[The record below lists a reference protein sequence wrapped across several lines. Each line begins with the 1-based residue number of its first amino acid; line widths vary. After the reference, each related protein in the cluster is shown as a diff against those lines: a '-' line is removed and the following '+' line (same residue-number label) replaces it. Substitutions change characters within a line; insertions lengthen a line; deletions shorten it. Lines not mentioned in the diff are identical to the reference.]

1 MILPLSFDSSGIM
14 EIPRHWRLRKER
26 LRMEMGYSCGM
37 CGQVFTQDRPVCPQ
51 CGLHFESG
59 QLIGQTGQDF
69 ANYLITVL
77 KEVAAE
83 AERFETADADALL
96 AAAAL
101 GDPEVAIEVLAAR
114 VEA

>member
-1 MILPLSFDSSGIM
+1 M

-26 LRMEMGYSCGM
+26 LRMEMGFTCGM
-37 CGQVFTQDRPVCPQ
+37 CGQVFTQDRPVCPH

-59 QLIGQTGQDF
+59 RLMGQAGQDF

-77 KEVAAE
+77 KAVAAE
-83 AERFETADADALL
+83 AEHLEATDADALV

-101 GDPEVAIEVLAAR
+101 GDVEVAIEVLATR
-114 VEA
+114 VGA

>member
-1 MILPLSFDSSGIM
+1 M

-26 LRMEMGYSCGM
+26 LAFELGHKCGM
-37 CGQVFTQDRPVCPQ
+37 CGTVFTQDRPVCPH

-59 QLIGQTGQDF
+59 RLIGQAGQDF

-83 AERFETADADALL
+83 AERLEAADADELL

-101 GDPEVAIEVLAAR
+101 GNPDVAIEVLSAR